1 MQEKLKLE
9 SIKNINKN
17 IKLVPL
23 LSRGGE
29 AGMCWGGGVL
39 ARHAQLQ
46 TIASEANNNAFSFG
60 LSGFPAFSDF
70 YDLRN

>member
-23 LSRGGE
+23 LLRGVEGCVNKH
-29 AGMCWGGGVL
+29 AG
-39 ARHAQLQ
+39 
-46 TIASEANNNAFSFG
+46 
-60 LSGFPAFSDF
+60 
-70 YDLRN
+70 

>member
-23 LSRGGE
+23 LLRG
-29 AGMCWGGGVL
+29 GGGV
-39 ARHAQLQ
+39 
-46 TIASEANNNAFSFG
+46 
-60 LSGFPAFSDF
+60 
-70 YDLRN
+70 

>member
-23 LSRGGE
+23 LSKGE
-29 AGMCWGGGVL
+29 CL
-39 ARHAQLQ
+39 KNK
-46 TIASEANNNAFSFG
+46 SE
-60 LSGFPAFSDF
+60 
-70 YDLRN
+70 